1 VPGTNAGI
9 PLVSALAL
17 AVVVLIV
24 LGSMLALAEAAVS
37 RMTPVRAIALR
48 EEGFRNAATL
58 EEIED
63 NPARYL
69 NAIYLSVMLV
79 QNGSAILVA
88 FLATHYLA
96 GVGVVLASVAFTL
109 AYFVVVEAMSKT
121 FAILHS
127 DRVALT
133 LAPFVWFLGRTLS
146 LPTRALIGLA
156 NVLLPG
162 KGLTQ
167 GPFVTEHEIRSLAD
181 KGHEEGVI
189 DEHEKELIHSV
200 FQFGDRIAR
209 DAMVPRPDIVAI
221 EVASP
226 VHRAADLIASHGVS
240 RIPVYRGDLDHIEG
254 IVHVKDVLHALHQG
268 RRDAALSEM
277 LRPASFVPET
287 KRLADLLQEMQKG
300 GSHLAIVSD
309 EYGSVSGLVTL
320 EDLLEELVGQIS
332 DEHDIEAPDVA
343 PLGDGRFRIDAALP
357 IVELNEVLDTDLPRD
372 RWNTVGGLVFDLA
385 GTIPAEGAAFEM
397 DGFRFTVEKVQG
409 RRILTVIVTR
419 LAAPQAAEAEGEQDV
434 AG

>member
-1 VPGTNAGI
+1 MPGPDAGI
-9 PLVSALAL
+9 AFVSALVV
-17 AVVVLIV
+17 AVVVLV
-24 LGSMLALAEAAVS
+24 FLGSMLALAEAAIS

-48 EEGFRNAATL
+48 EEGYRNAALL
-58 EEIED
+58 EEIESH
-63 NPARYL
+63 PARYL
-69 NAIYLSVMLV
+69 NAIYLSVMLA

-88 FLATHYLA
+88 FLATHYLT
-96 GVGVVLASVAFTL
+96 GIGIVLASVAFTL

-133 LAPFVWFLGRTLS
+133 LSPFVWFLGRTLS

-167 GPFVTEHEIRSLAD
+167 GPFFAEHEIRSLAD

-209 DAMVPRPDIVAI
+209 DIMVPRPDIVAI

-226 VHRAADLIASHGVS
+226 VHLAADLIASHGVS
-240 RIPVYRGDLDHIEG
+240 RIPVYRGDLDHMDG
-254 IVHVKDVLHALHQG
+254 IVHVKDVLQAVHQG
-268 RRDAALSEM
+268 RRDVALSEI
-277 LRPASFVPET
+277 LRPVSFVPES

-332 DEHDIEAPDVA
+332 DEHDVEGPDVA
-343 PLGDGRFRIDAALP
+343 PLGDGRFRVNAALP
-357 IVELNEVLDTDLPRD
+357 IVELNEVLGTDLPRD
-372 RWNTVGGLVFDLA
+372 RWNTVGGLVFGLA
-385 GTIPAEGAAFEM
+385 GTIPAEGAAFEV
-397 DGFRFTVEKVQG
+397 DDFRFTVEKVQG
-409 RRILTVIVTR
+409 RRILTVIVAR
-419 LAAPQAAEAEGEQDV
+419 LPARQTVDAESDHDAAG
-434 AG
+434 